1 MKDKKLI
8 HISVLRE
15 TKTRLK
21 EKADEK
27 GKTLTSLIIDIFEDY
42 LKRNK

>member
-1 MKDKKLI
+1 MKDKELI
-8 HISVLRE
+8 HISVLKE
-15 TKTRLK
+15 IKTKLK

-27 GKTLTSLIIDIFEDY
+27 GKTLTNLIIDIFEDY